1 MEAELSDPTP
11 AHGNPASQQRYSLVS
26 QLVET
31 CPEAL
36 GEEIALVGSS
46 GWGAAGDDY
55 DLDLEFWVEHMPTPT
70 SCLDWLWQVGAEE
83 FLVQSYLPG
92 ELVLVTHYQDV
103 WLDLTWRTYQ
113 AVDDTLRKILLG
125 ETVDRE
131 HFLQAWNV
139 FRARSLRTT
148 GRLENW
154 QRRLAFYPE
163 VVQERIIRV
172 SSDSWRFPHHLE
184 MLWTLA
190 AHHELFS
197 LDRWLSAH
205 LQNGLRILFAV
216 NRQWEPDWK
225 HLAPA
230 SQLLAQAPPQLNE
243 RLQHVYEETQPER
256 RITLVLNLVLEILTL
271 VRPPNDVSEAIQNI
285 QDSLH
290 RHVPFPEPAPDLVS
304 AKVDP

>member
-1 MEAELSDPTP
+1 MEAEVNDPTP
-11 AHGNPASQQRYSLVS
+11 VHSNPASQQRYTLAS

-31 CPEAL
+31 CPEVL

-46 GWGAAGDDY
+46 GWGVAGEDY

-83 FLVQSYLPG
+83 FLVQSYSPS
-92 ELVLVTHYQDV
+92 ELVLVSHYHDV

-131 HFLQAWNV
+131 RFLQAWNV
-139 FRARSLRTT
+139 FRAHSLRTA

-163 VVQERIIRV
+163 VVQEGIIRA
-172 SSDSWRFPHHLE
+172 SSDLWRFPHHLE
-184 MLWTLA
+184 TFWSLA
-190 AHHELFS
+190 QHRELFS
-197 LDRWLSAH
+197 LDRRISAD
-205 LQNGLRILFAV
+205 LQNGLRILFAI
-216 NRQWEPDWK
+216 NHQWEPDWK
-225 HLAPA
+225 HLKPA
-230 SQLLAQAPPQLNE
+230 SQLLVQTPPQLNE
-243 RLQHVYEETQPER
+243 RVQHIFEETHPET
-256 RITLVLNLVLEILTL
+256 RISLMLNLVLEILSL
-271 VRPPNDVSEAIQNI
+271 VRPPNDVSETIQNI

-290 RHVPFPEPAPDLVS
+290 RHVPLVEPTSELVNT
-304 AKVDP
+304 KVQH